1 MYLSRTFI
9 ARNKVNIA
17 ILIFIILFSG
27 FHYSKPGFA
36 YNREGGYR
44 PFGLGYK
51 NKTVIPVWI
60 VAIILAIL
68 SYLVV
73 LYSIR

>member
-1 MYLSRTFI
+1 MYLSRIFI

-17 ILIFIILFSG
+17 IIIFIILFSA
-27 FHYSKPGFA
+27 FHYLKPGFA

-44 PFGLGYK
+44 PFGLGFK
-51 NKTVIPVWI
+51 NKTVVPVWVI
-60 VAIILAIL
+60 AIILAIL